1 MLFFALHA
9 LYLWRWLG
17 AVRGTA
23 EEAFRYINLDWASLN
38 GGDILGSGW
47 LVDGIS
53 SDGVDE
59 FPGERM
65 ETEERAPST
74 KRLDLPAFK
83 RF

>member
-1 MLFFALHA
+1 MLFFVLHA

-23 EEAFRYINLDWASLN
+23 EEAFHDLGLGWGSLN
-38 GGDILGSGW
+38 GGDILGSSW

-65 ETEERAPST
+65 ETGEGT
-74 KRLDLPAFK
+74 KCLDLPALK

>member
-1 MLFFALHA
+1 MLFFVLRA

-23 EEAFRYINLDWASLN
+23 EEAFHYLGLGWGSLN
-38 GGDILGSGW
+38 GGDILGSSW

-65 ETEERAPST
+65 ETGEGT
-74 KRLDLPAFK
+74 KCLDLPALK